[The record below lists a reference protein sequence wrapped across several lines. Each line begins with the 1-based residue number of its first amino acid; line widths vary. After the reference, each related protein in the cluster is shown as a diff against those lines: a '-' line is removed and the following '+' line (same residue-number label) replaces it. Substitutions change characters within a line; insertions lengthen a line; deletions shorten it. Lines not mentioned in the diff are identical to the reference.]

1 MFSRSP
7 WHDGSAEKKRADMLD
22 NSSEFIN
29 LKVKVRQD
37 SKPRRDRS
45 QRAVSAWV
53 KGEGGHKGLESS
65 GHPYTV
71 TLGCRILNNTLL
83 QAVT

>member
-7 WHDGSAEKKRADMLD
+7 WHDGSAEKTRADMLD

-53 KGEGGHKGLESS
+53 KGKEDTRGWKAQVIHTRS
-65 GHPYTV
+65 
-71 TLGCRILNNTLL
+71 LL
-83 QAVT
+83 DVGS